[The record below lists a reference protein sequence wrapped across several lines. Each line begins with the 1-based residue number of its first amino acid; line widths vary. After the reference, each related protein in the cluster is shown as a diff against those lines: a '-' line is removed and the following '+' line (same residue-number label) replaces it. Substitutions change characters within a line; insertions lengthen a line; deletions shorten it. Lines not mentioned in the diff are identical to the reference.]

1 MYSISHFYLSSL
13 TLLLLVGVATGCTD
27 STRGGGELPP
37 MMPIPPAMPD
47 ASPME
52 PDASIP
58 DTPDATTPTPEPP
71 PVSTE
76 ATLAGWITRSAA
88 PRAGGRGS
96 VYVALFD
103 RDPVLMRDSAMRV
116 AETVIDDADFSSNSA
131 RYEYQVSG
139 IPPRPEPYFI
149 IAFLDDN
156 GTVDPSTPSLAGP
169 DRGDLVSLEGLS
181 SPQVTIA
188 TPDRMSMDLDLNFSL
203 PF

>member
-1 MYSISHFYLSSL
+1 
-13 TLLLLVGVATGCTD
+13 
-27 STRGGGELPP
+27 
-37 MMPIPPAMPD
+37 MMTPPPAMPD
-47 ASPME
+47 ASPMPPPSPGPGT
-52 PDASIP
+52 PDASSP
-58 DTPDATTPTPEPP
+58 MPEPP
-71 PVSTE
+71 PTSTD
-76 ATLAGWITRSAA
+76 ATLAGSITRSTA

-116 AETVIDDADFSSNSA
+116 AETIIEGADFSNSTA
-131 RYEYQVSG
+131 RYEYEVSG
-139 IPPRPEPYFI
+139 IPPRPEPYFV

-156 GTVDPSTPSLAGP
+156 GTVDPSTPALAGP